1 MLPQND
7 QNHPTA
13 ENAPRLSYKFQRLRE
28 RIRRSILAG
37 EFGERLPGERAL
49 ARRYHAN
56 AKTVNKA
63 LCDLAAEGLL
73 VRHIGRGTYVANAS
87 TTEDAPTPGHLSR
100 RFACITRTDDKAHGR
115 FDVELA
121 QGLKENGDKLTLHN
135 GGSQPGAASL
145 NDWPADMR
153 SETDGLFITM
163 PRALSEPSDIDDELI
178 LHACRRQTP
187 IVAVGTCA
195 ASAKLNAVAPDFVD
209 GGFRLAEHLLRVGC
223 DVVRVVTARQTRES
237 MAVING
243 ARTAAA
249 RFGGQVTQVALDGS
263 PALERSNGNGHA
275 AEGHTLGLMLIGS
288 ESIRAFLADPSARQ
302 SWEHGVIAV
311 ACFPD
316 VGDESTAAASMTAY
330 EGDAGTMSRWA
341 CRLMNDTRPG
351 RRPVEFLIPGML
363 HVRETIRSSAPRHAT
378 QQQESSGRLPEVAI

>member
-1 MLPQND
+1 MIPQSNPD
-7 QNHPTA
+7 IQTTEPS
-13 ENAPRLSYKFQRLRE
+13 PRLSYKFQRLRE

-63 LCDLAAEGLL
+63 LCDLATEGLL
-73 VRHIGRGTYVANAS
+73 VRHIGRGTFVANSAS
-87 TTEDAPTPGHLSR
+87 EEGETAPGLRSR
-100 RFACITRTDDKAHGR
+100 QFACISDTGCDAHER
-115 FDVELA
+115 FDRELSA
-121 QGLKENGDKLTLHN
+121 GVTENGDRLVFHGRSTRR
-135 GGSQPGAASL
+135 GTASL
-145 NDWPADMR
+145 NDWPADAR
-153 SETDGLFITM
+153 SDTHGLFVTM
-163 PRALSEPSDIDDELI
+163 PRALSDRNDLDEELI

-187 IVAVGTCA
+187 VVAVGACA

-223 DVVRVVTARQTRES
+223 DVVRTVTTQQNRETA
-237 MAVING
+237 AVLNG

-249 RFGGQVTQVALDGS
+249 RFGGQIAQFDLTKSTAI
-263 PALERSNGNGHA
+263 SNGNGNGNT
-275 AEGHTLGLMLIGS
+275 EDQTVGLMLIGS
-288 ESIRAFLADPSARQ
+288 DAIRAFLADKHARHA
-302 SWEHGVIAV
+302 WEQGIIAV

-316 VGDESTAAASMTAY
+316 VGDESTAGDKLTAY
-330 EGDAGTMSRWA
+330 ECDAGTIARWA

-363 HVRETIRSSAPRHAT
+363 HVRETICTTTPAQLERETAKSSR
-378 QQQESSGRLPEVAI
+378 RLPEIAI